1 MDESHHQ
8 SFFYFI
14 THAKIVLMK
23 TLKTKMKLI
32 ENLCAIAMLILTWI
46 ISAFSFVR
54 GENWTALLISP
65 ERPLLLIFGPVGA
78 LLFCFLLYRLSIYSR
93 HPQKKLCLFTCLCMP
108 LSLMFM
114 FDPLSHPLQSNL
126 HLFFSYL
133 YFYGVNF
140 SLITSL
146 FYLHFTEPKLFKT
159 VLQAYL
165 LILGIVL
172 AMYLH
177 YTSVNT
183 LFEVTFTS
191 AMTILVI
198 VTIRKLN

>member
-1 MDESHHQ
+1 M
-8 SFFYFI
+8 
-14 THAKIVLMK
+14 
-23 TLKTKMKLI
+23 
-32 ENLCAIAMLILTWI
+32 
-46 ISAFSFVR
+46 FV
-54 GENWTALLISP
+54 
-65 ERPLLLIFGPVGA
+65 
-78 LLFCFLLYRLSIYSR
+78 
-93 HPQKKLCLFTCLCMP
+93 
-108 LSLMFM
+108 

-146 FYLHFTEPKLFKT
+146 FYLHFTEPKLIKT